1 MNLTQKIIGSHLVSG
16 TMTPGSEI
24 GLRIDQ
30 TLTQD
35 ATGTMAWLQFEALG
49 IPRVKTDISLSYVD
63 HNTLQMNFRN
73 PDDHRFL
80 RTVAAKFGG
89 VYSGPGTGI
98 CHQLHLE
105 NFAKPGATLVGSDS
119 HTPTAGGICSLAMG
133 AGGLSVALAMAG
145 EPYYIP
151 MPKVVRVFLTGALT
165 GWASAKDVILELL
178 RRRTVKGGV
187 GRVFEYA
194 GPGVATLSVPERAT
208 IANMGAE
215 LGATGTLFPSDGVT
229 RAFLKAM
236 GREADWRELGP
247 DADAAYDEEEAIDL
261 STLVPLA
268 AQPHMPD
275 RVVPVSE
282 LDGLPVE
289 QVCIGSCTNSS
300 YADLKLVAQ
309 ILGGHRINPGT
320 DAMISP
326 GSKQVLTMLAQ
337 EGLLEPLISSGA
349 RLLECSCGP
358 CIGSGGAPVTAGV
371 SARTFNR
378 NFEGRSGTKDAKVYL
393 VSPLTAAQ
401 AALNGKF
408 TDPATWGT
416 PPAKPELP
424 ADPPSIRHLFVF
436 PPENGEG
443 VEVLR
448 GPNIVALEKFPRLD
462 ASGDVLEASV
472 VIRLG
477 DNITTDHIMPAGA
490 EILALRSNIPAI
502 SEHVF
507 VRVDPDFVKRARAV
521 SEAGGNGV
529 IVAGE
534 NYGQGSSREHAALA
548 PLYLGIKAV
557 IVKSFA
563 RIHVANLINAGILPL
578 TFRNEA
584 DYDRISEGDVLSLPD
599 IRRRIAEGDDV
610 VLKMGGP
617 MMGAPIKDTNVPIIK
632 GSNGI
637 IAIAADHT
645 EEKECIKCGRCV
657 DVCPMELQPLEIY
670 KLGQLGDAEGL
681 LKLNVMDCFSCKCC
695 EYICSSKIPL
705 VSKINAAK
713 GLVMPLLKKK

>member
-261 STLVPLA
+261 SALVPLA

-275 RVVPVSE
+275 RVVPVAE

-309 ILGGHRINPGT
+309 ILDGHRINPGT

-337 EGLLEPLISSGA
+337 EGLLEPLIGSGA

-358 CIGSGGAPVTAGV
+358 CIGSGGAPVTSGV

-436 PPENGEG
+436 PPENGDG

-462 ASGDVLEASV
+462 ASGDVLEANV

-507 VRVDPDFVKRARAV
+507 VHVDPDF
-521 SEAGGNGV
+521 GNGV

-548 PLYLGIKAV
+548 PRHLGIRAV
-557 IVKSFA
+557 IALSMA
-563 RIHVANLINAGILPL
+563 RIHRANLVNFGILPL
-578 TFRNEA
+578 VFVNRE
-584 DYDRISEGDVLSLPD
+584 DYAKVAQGAD
-599 IRRRIAEGDDV
+599 IRIPLTEITPGGVTNIEIAGV
-610 VLKMGGP
+610 GVLP
-617 MMGAPIKDTNVPIIK
+617 VRNDLSAAELDIIRS
-632 GSNGI
+632 G
-637 IAIAADHT
+637 
-645 EEKECIKCGRCV
+645 
-657 DVCPMELQPLEIY
+657 
-670 KLGQLGDAEGL
+670 GL
-681 LKLNVMDCFSCKCC
+681 L
-695 EYICSSKIPL
+695 
-705 VSKINAAK
+705 NAVK
-713 GLVMPLLKKK
+713 EKM

>member
-151 MPKVVRVFLTGALT
+151 MPNVVRVFLTGALT

-261 STLVPLA
+261 SALVPLA

-275 RVVPVSE
+275 RVVPVAE

-309 ILGGHRINPGT
+309 ILDGHRINPGT

-337 EGLLEPLISSGA
+337 EGLLEPLIGSGA

-358 CIGSGGAPVTAGV
+358 CIGSGGAPVTSGV

-436 PPENGEG
+436 PPENGDG

-462 ASGDVLEASV
+462 ASGDVLEANV

-507 VRVDPDFVKRARAV
+507 VRVDLDFVKRARAV
-521 SEAGGNGV
+521 SEEGGNGV

-548 PLYLGIKAV
+548 PRHLGIRAV
-557 IVKSFA
+557 IALSMA
-563 RIHVANLINAGILPL
+563 RIHRANLVNFGILPL
-578 TFRNEA
+578 VFVNRE
-584 DYDRISEGDVLSLPD
+584 DYAKVAQGAD
-599 IRRRIAEGDDV
+599 IRIPLTEITPGGVTNIEIAGV
-610 VLKMGGP
+610 GVLP
-617 MMGAPIKDTNVPIIK
+617 VRNDLSAAELDIIRS
-632 GSNGI
+632 G
-637 IAIAADHT
+637 
-645 EEKECIKCGRCV
+645 
-657 DVCPMELQPLEIY
+657 
-670 KLGQLGDAEGL
+670 GL
-681 LKLNVMDCFSCKCC
+681 L
-695 EYICSSKIPL
+695 
-705 VSKINAAK
+705 NAVK
-713 GLVMPLLKKK
+713 EKM

>member
-261 STLVPLA
+261 SALVPLA
-268 AQPHMPD
+268 AQPHMAD
-275 RVVPVSE
+275 RVVSVAE

-309 ILGGHRINPGT
+309 ILDGHRINPGT

-337 EGLLEPLISSGA
+337 EGLLEPLIGSGA

-358 CIGSGGAPVTAGV
+358 CIGSGGAPVTSGV

-436 PPENGEG
+436 PPENGDG

-462 ASGDVLEASV
+462 ASGDVLEANV

-548 PLYLGIKAV
+548 PRHLGIRAV
-557 IVKSFA
+557 IALSMA
-563 RIHVANLINAGILPL
+563 RIHRANLVNFGILPL
-578 TFRNEA
+578 VFVNRE
-584 DYDRISEGDVLSLPD
+584 DYAKVAQGAD
-599 IRRRIAEGDDV
+599 IRIPLTEITPGGVTNIEIAGV
-610 VLKMGGP
+610 GVLP
-617 MMGAPIKDTNVPIIK
+617 VRNDLSAAELDIIRS
-632 GSNGI
+632 G
-637 IAIAADHT
+637 
-645 EEKECIKCGRCV
+645 
-657 DVCPMELQPLEIY
+657 
-670 KLGQLGDAEGL
+670 GL
-681 LKLNVMDCFSCKCC
+681 L
-695 EYICSSKIPL
+695 
-705 VSKINAAK
+705 NAVK
-713 GLVMPLLKKK
+713 EKM

>member
-165 GWASAKDVILELL
+165 GWASAKDVIIELL

-208 IANMGAE
+208 LANMGAE

-236 GREADWRELGP
+236 GREADWLELGP
-247 DADAAYDEEEAIDL
+247 DADAAYDEEETIDL
-261 STLVPLA
+261 SALVPLA

-275 RVVPVSE
+275 RVVPVAE

-309 ILGGHRINPGT
+309 ILGGRRINPGT

-462 ASGDVLEASV
+462 ASGDVLEANV

-507 VRVDPDFVKRARAV
+507 VRVDPGFVKRARAV

-548 PLYLGIKAV
+548 PRHLGIRAV
-557 IVKSFA
+557 IALSMA
-563 RIHVANLINAGILPL
+563 RIHRANLVNFGILPL
-578 TFRNEA
+578 VFVNRE
-584 DYDRISEGDVLSLPD
+584 DYAKVAQGAD
-599 IRRRIAEGDDV
+599 IRIPLAEITPGGVTNIEIAGV
-610 VLKMGGP
+610 GVLP
-617 MMGAPIKDTNVPIIK
+617 VRNDLSAAELDIIRS
-632 GSNGI
+632 G
-637 IAIAADHT
+637 
-645 EEKECIKCGRCV
+645 
-657 DVCPMELQPLEIY
+657 
-670 KLGQLGDAEGL
+670 GL
-681 LKLNVMDCFSCKCC
+681 L
-695 EYICSSKIPL
+695 
-705 VSKINAAK
+705 NAVK
-713 GLVMPLLKKK
+713 EKM

>member
-187 GRVFEYA
+187 GRVLEYA

-275 RVVPVSE
+275 RVVPVAE

-358 CIGSGGAPVTAGV
+358 CIGSGGAPVTSGV

-436 PPENGEG
+436 PPENGDG

-462 ASGDVLEASV
+462 ASGDVLEANV

-548 PLYLGIKAV
+548 PRHLGIRAV
-557 IVKSFA
+557 IALSMA
-563 RIHVANLINAGILPL
+563 RIHRANLVNFGILPL
-578 TFRNEA
+578 VFVNRE
-584 DYDRISEGDVLSLPD
+584 DYAKVAQGAD
-599 IRRRIAEGDDV
+599 IRIPLTEITPGGVTNIEIAGV
-610 VLKMGGP
+610 GVLP
-617 MMGAPIKDTNVPIIK
+617 VRNDLSAAELDIIRY
-632 GSNGI
+632 G
-637 IAIAADHT
+637 
-645 EEKECIKCGRCV
+645 
-657 DVCPMELQPLEIY
+657 
-670 KLGQLGDAEGL
+670 GL
-681 LKLNVMDCFSCKCC
+681 L
-695 EYICSSKIPL
+695 
-705 VSKINAAK
+705 NAVK
-713 GLVMPLLKKK
+713 EKM

>member
-261 STLVPLA
+261 SALVPLA

-275 RVVPVSE
+275 RVVPVAE

-309 ILGGHRINPGT
+309 ILDGHRINPGT

-337 EGLLEPLISSGA
+337 EGLLEPLIGSGA

-358 CIGSGGAPVTAGV
+358 CIGSGGAPVTSGV

-436 PPENGEG
+436 PPENGDG

-462 ASGDVLEASV
+462 ASGDVLEANV

-548 PLYLGIKAV
+548 PRHLGIRAV
-557 IVKSFA
+557 IALSMA
-563 RIHVANLINAGILPL
+563 RIHRANLVNFGILPL
-578 TFRNEA
+578 VFVNRE
-584 DYDRISEGDVLSLPD
+584 DYAKVAQGAD
-599 IRRRIAEGDDV
+599 IRIPLTEITPGGVTNIEIAGV
-610 VLKMGGP
+610 GVLP
-617 MMGAPIKDTNVPIIK
+617 VRNDLSAAELDIIRS
-632 GSNGI
+632 G
-637 IAIAADHT
+637 
-645 EEKECIKCGRCV
+645 
-657 DVCPMELQPLEIY
+657 
-670 KLGQLGDAEGL
+670 GL
-681 LKLNVMDCFSCKCC
+681 LNA
-695 EYICSSKIPL
+695 
-705 VSKINAAK
+705 VSGARN
-713 GLVMPLLKKK
+713 L

>member
-261 STLVPLA
+261 SALVPLA

-275 RVVPVSE
+275 RVVPVAE

-309 ILGGHRINPGT
+309 ILDGHRINPGT

-358 CIGSGGAPVTAGV
+358 CIGSGGAPVTSGV

-436 PPENGEG
+436 PPENGDG

-462 ASGDVLEASV
+462 ASGDVLEANV

-548 PLYLGIKAV
+548 PRHLGIRAV
-557 IVKSFA
+557 IALSMA
-563 RIHVANLINAGILPL
+563 RIHRANLVNFGILPL
-578 TFRNEA
+578 VFVNRE
-584 DYDRISEGDVLSLPD
+584 DYAKVAQGAD
-599 IRRRIAEGDDV
+599 IR
-610 VLKMGGP
+610 
-617 MMGAPIKDTNVPIIK
+617 
-632 GSNGI
+632 
-637 IAIAADHT
+637 
-645 EEKECIKCGRCV
+645 
-657 DVCPMELQPLEIY
+657 
-670 KLGQLGDAEGL
+670 
-681 LKLNVMDCFSCKCC
+681 
-695 EYICSSKIPL
+695 IPL
-705 VSKINAAK
+705 TEITPGGVTNIEIAGVGVLPVRNDLSAGALHHPVFRRPNWTSSGPAAC
-713 GLVMPLLKKK
+713 

>member
-326 GSKQVLTMLAQ
+326 GSKQVLTMLAK

-548 PLYLGIKAV
+548 PRHLGVRAV
-557 IVKSFA
+557 IALSMA
-563 RIHVANLINAGILPL
+563 RIHRANLVNFGILPL
-578 TFRNEA
+578 VFVNRE
-584 DYDRISEGDVLSLPD
+584 DYAKVAQGAD
-599 IRRRIAEGDDV
+599 IRIPLAEITPGGVTNIEIAGV
-610 VLKMGGP
+610 GVLP
-617 MMGAPIKDTNVPIIK
+617 VRNDLSAAELDIIRS
-632 GSNGI
+632 G
-637 IAIAADHT
+637 
-645 EEKECIKCGRCV
+645 
-657 DVCPMELQPLEIY
+657 
-670 KLGQLGDAEGL
+670 GL
-681 LKLNVMDCFSCKCC
+681 L
-695 EYICSSKIPL
+695 
-705 VSKINAAK
+705 NAVK
-713 GLVMPLLKKK
+713 EKM

>member
-275 RVVPVSE
+275 RVVPVAE

-309 ILGGHRINPGT
+309 ILDGHRINPGT

-358 CIGSGGAPVTAGV
+358 CIGSGGAPVTSGV

-548 PLYLGIKAV
+548 PRHLGIRAV
-557 IVKSFA
+557 IALSMA
-563 RIHVANLINAGILPL
+563 RIHRANLVNFGILPL
-578 TFRNEA
+578 VFVNRE
-584 DYDRISEGDVLSLPD
+584 DYAKVAQGAD
-599 IRRRIAEGDDV
+599 IRIPLTEITPGGVTNIEIAGV
-610 VLKMGGP
+610 GVLP
-617 MMGAPIKDTNVPIIK
+617 VRNDLSAAELDIIRS
-632 GSNGI
+632 G
-637 IAIAADHT
+637 
-645 EEKECIKCGRCV
+645 
-657 DVCPMELQPLEIY
+657 
-670 KLGQLGDAEGL
+670 GL
-681 LKLNVMDCFSCKCC
+681 L
-695 EYICSSKIPL
+695 
-705 VSKINAAK
+705 NAVK
-713 GLVMPLLKKK
+713 EKM

>member
-261 STLVPLA
+261 SALVPLA

-275 RVVPVSE
+275 RVVPVAE

-309 ILGGHRINPGT
+309 ILDGHRINPGT

-337 EGLLEPLISSGA
+337 EGLLEPLIGSGA

-358 CIGSGGAPVTAGV
+358 CIGSGGAPVTSGV

-408 TDPATWGT
+408 TDPATWVT

-436 PPENGEG
+436 PPENGDG

-462 ASGDVLEASV
+462 ASGDVLEANV

-490 EILALRSNIPAI
+490 EILALRSNLPAI

-521 SEAGGNGV
+521 SEAGGTGV

-548 PLYLGIKAV
+548 PRHLGIRAV
-557 IVKSFA
+557 IALSMA
-563 RIHVANLINAGILPL
+563 RIHRANLVNFGILPL
-578 TFRNEA
+578 VFVNRE
-584 DYDRISEGDVLSLPD
+584 DYAKVAQGAD
-599 IRRRIAEGDDV
+599 IRIPLTEITPGGVTNIEIAGV
-610 VLKMGGP
+610 GVLP
-617 MMGAPIKDTNVPIIK
+617 VRNDLSAAELDIIRS
-632 GSNGI
+632 G
-637 IAIAADHT
+637 
-645 EEKECIKCGRCV
+645 
-657 DVCPMELQPLEIY
+657 
-670 KLGQLGDAEGL
+670 GL
-681 LKLNVMDCFSCKCC
+681 L
-695 EYICSSKIPL
+695 
-705 VSKINAAK
+705 NAVK
-713 GLVMPLLKKK
+713 EKM

>member
-119 HTPTAGGICSLAMG
+119 HTPTAGGSCSLAMG

-261 STLVPLA
+261 SALVPLA

-275 RVVPVSE
+275 RVVPVAE

-309 ILGGHRINPGT
+309 ILDGHRINPGT

-337 EGLLEPLISSGA
+337 EGLLEPLIGSGA

-358 CIGSGGAPVTAGV
+358 CIGSGGAPVTSGV

-436 PPENGEG
+436 PPENGDG

-462 ASGDVLEASV
+462 ASGDVLEANV

-548 PLYLGIKAV
+548 PRHLGIRAV
-557 IVKSFA
+557 IALSMA
-563 RIHVANLINAGILPL
+563 RIHRANLVNFGILPL
-578 TFRNEA
+578 VFVNRE
-584 DYDRISEGDVLSLPD
+584 DYAKVAQGAD
-599 IRRRIAEGDDV
+599 IRIPLTEITPGGVTNIEIAGV
-610 VLKMGGP
+610 GVLP
-617 MMGAPIKDTNVPIIK
+617 VRNDLSAAELDIIRS
-632 GSNGI
+632 G
-637 IAIAADHT
+637 
-645 EEKECIKCGRCV
+645 
-657 DVCPMELQPLEIY
+657 
-670 KLGQLGDAEGL
+670 GL
-681 LKLNVMDCFSCKCC
+681 L
-695 EYICSSKIPL
+695 
-705 VSKINAAK
+705 NAVK
-713 GLVMPLLKKK
+713 EKM

>member
-261 STLVPLA
+261 SALVPLA

-275 RVVPVSE
+275 RVVPVAE

-309 ILGGHRINPGT
+309 ILDGHRINPGT

-337 EGLLEPLISSGA
+337 EGLLEPLIGSGA

-358 CIGSGGAPVTAGV
+358 CIGSGGAPVTSGV

-436 PPENGEG
+436 PPENGDG

-462 ASGDVLEASV
+462 ASGDVLEANV

-548 PLYLGIKAV
+548 PRHLGIRAV
-557 IVKSFA
+557 IALSMA
-563 RIHVANLINAGILPL
+563 RIHRANLVNFGILPL
-578 TFRNEA
+578 VFVNRE
-584 DYDRISEGDVLSLPD
+584 DYAKVAQGAD
-599 IRRRIAEGDDV
+599 IRILLTEITPGGVTNSEIAGV
-610 VLKMGGP
+610 GVLP
-617 MMGAPIKDTNVPIIK
+617 VRNDLSAAELDIIRS
-632 GSNGI
+632 G
-637 IAIAADHT
+637 
-645 EEKECIKCGRCV
+645 
-657 DVCPMELQPLEIY
+657 
-670 KLGQLGDAEGL
+670 GL
-681 LKLNVMDCFSCKCC
+681 L
-695 EYICSSKIPL
+695 
-705 VSKINAAK
+705 NAVK
-713 GLVMPLLKKK
+713 EKM

>member
-236 GREADWRELGP
+236 GREADWLELGP
-247 DADAAYDEEEAIDL
+247 DADAAYDEEETIDL
-261 STLVPLA
+261 SALVPLA

-275 RVVPVSE
+275 RVVPVAE

-309 ILGGHRINPGT
+309 ILGGRRINPGT

-462 ASGDVLEASV
+462 ASGDVLEANV

-548 PLYLGIKAV
+548 PRHLGIRAV
-557 IVKSFA
+557 IALSMA
-563 RIHVANLINAGILPL
+563 RIHRANLVNFGILPL
-578 TFRNEA
+578 VFVNRE
-584 DYDRISEGDVLSLPD
+584 DYAKVAQGAD
-599 IRRRIAEGDDV
+599 IRIPLTEITPGGVTNIEIAGV
-610 VLKMGGP
+610 GVLP
-617 MMGAPIKDTNVPIIK
+617 VRNDLSAAELDIIRS
-632 GSNGI
+632 G
-637 IAIAADHT
+637 
-645 EEKECIKCGRCV
+645 
-657 DVCPMELQPLEIY
+657 
-670 KLGQLGDAEGL
+670 GL
-681 LKLNVMDCFSCKCC
+681 L
-695 EYICSSKIPL
+695 
-705 VSKINAAK
+705 NAVK
-713 GLVMPLLKKK
+713 EKM

>member
-261 STLVPLA
+261 SALVPLA

-275 RVVPVSE
+275 RVVPVAE

-309 ILGGHRINPGT
+309 ILGGRRINPGT

-337 EGLLEPLISSGA
+337 EGLLEPLIGSGA

-358 CIGSGGAPVTAGV
+358 CIGSGGAPVTSGV

-462 ASGDVLEASV
+462 ASGDVLEANV

-548 PLYLGIKAV
+548 PRHLGIRAV
-557 IVKSFA
+557 IALSMA
-563 RIHVANLINAGILPL
+563 RIHRANLVNFGILPL
-578 TFRNEA
+578 VFVNRE
-584 DYDRISEGDVLSLPD
+584 DYAKVAQGAD
-599 IRRRIAEGDDV
+599 IRIPLTEITPGGVTNIEIAGV
-610 VLKMGGP
+610 GVLP
-617 MMGAPIKDTNVPIIK
+617 VRNDLSAAELDIIRS
-632 GSNGI
+632 G
-637 IAIAADHT
+637 
-645 EEKECIKCGRCV
+645 
-657 DVCPMELQPLEIY
+657 
-670 KLGQLGDAEGL
+670 GL
-681 LKLNVMDCFSCKCC
+681 L
-695 EYICSSKIPL
+695 
-705 VSKINAAK
+705 NAVK
-713 GLVMPLLKKK
+713 EKM

>member
-247 DADAAYDEEEAIDL
+247 DADAAYDEEEAIVL
-261 STLVPLA
+261 SALLPLA

-275 RVVPVSE
+275 RVVPVAE

-309 ILGGHRINPGT
+309 ILDGHRINPGT

-337 EGLLEPLISSGA
+337 EGLLEPLIGSGA

-358 CIGSGGAPVTAGV
+358 CIGSGGAPVTSGV

-436 PPENGEG
+436 PPENGDG

-462 ASGDVLEASV
+462 ASGDVLEANV

-548 PLYLGIKAV
+548 PRHLGIRAV
-557 IVKSFA
+557 IALSMA
-563 RIHVANLINAGILPL
+563 RIHRANLVNFGILPL
-578 TFRNEA
+578 VFVNRE
-584 DYDRISEGDVLSLPD
+584 DYAKVAQGAD
-599 IRRRIAEGDDV
+599 IRIPLTEITPGGGTNIEIAGV
-610 VLKMGGP
+610 GVLP
-617 MMGAPIKDTNVPIIK
+617 VRNDLSAAELDIIRS
-632 GSNGI
+632 G
-637 IAIAADHT
+637 
-645 EEKECIKCGRCV
+645 
-657 DVCPMELQPLEIY
+657 
-670 KLGQLGDAEGL
+670 GL
-681 LKLNVMDCFSCKCC
+681 L
-695 EYICSSKIPL
+695 
-705 VSKINAAK
+705 NAVK
-713 GLVMPLLKKK
+713 EKM

>member
-16 TMTPGSEI
+16 AMTPGSEI

-119 HTPTAGGICSLAMG
+119 HIPTAGGICSLAMG

-151 MPKVVRVFLTGALT
+151 MPRVVRVFLTGALT

-261 STLVPLA
+261 SALVPLA

-275 RVVPVSE
+275 RVVPVAE

-309 ILGGHRINPGT
+309 ILDGHRINPGT

-337 EGLLEPLISSGA
+337 EGLLEPLIGSGA

-358 CIGSGGAPVTAGV
+358 CIGSGGAPVTSGV

-436 PPENGEG
+436 PPENGDG

-462 ASGDVLEASV
+462 ASGDVLEANV

-548 PLYLGIKAV
+548 PRHLGIRAV
-557 IVKSFA
+557 IALSMA
-563 RIHVANLINAGILPL
+563 RIHRANLVNFGILPL
-578 TFRNEA
+578 VFVNRE
-584 DYDRISEGDVLSLPD
+584 DYAKVAQGAD
-599 IRRRIAEGDDV
+599 IRIPLTEITPGGVTNIEIAGV
-610 VLKMGGP
+610 GVLP
-617 MMGAPIKDTNVPIIK
+617 VRNDLSAAELDIIRS
-632 GSNGI
+632 G
-637 IAIAADHT
+637 
-645 EEKECIKCGRCV
+645 
-657 DVCPMELQPLEIY
+657 
-670 KLGQLGDAEGL
+670 GL
-681 LKLNVMDCFSCKCC
+681 L
-695 EYICSSKIPL
+695 
-705 VSKINAAK
+705 NAVK
-713 GLVMPLLKKK
+713 EKM

>member
-261 STLVPLA
+261 SALVPLA

-275 RVVPVSE
+275 RVVPVAE

-309 ILGGHRINPGT
+309 ILDGHRINPGT

-337 EGLLEPLISSGA
+337 EGLLEPLIGSGA

-436 PPENGEG
+436 PPENGDG

-462 ASGDVLEASV
+462 ASGDVLEANV

-521 SEAGGNGV
+521 SEEGGNGV

-548 PLYLGIKAV
+548 PRHLGIRAV
-557 IVKSFA
+557 IALSMA
-563 RIHVANLINAGILPL
+563 RIHRANLVNFGILPL
-578 TFRNEA
+578 VFVNRE
-584 DYDRISEGDVLSLPD
+584 DYAKVAQGAD
-599 IRRRIAEGDDV
+599 IRIPLTEITPGGVTNIEIAGV
-610 VLKMGGP
+610 GVLP
-617 MMGAPIKDTNVPIIK
+617 VRNDLSAAELDIIRS
-632 GSNGI
+632 G
-637 IAIAADHT
+637 
-645 EEKECIKCGRCV
+645 
-657 DVCPMELQPLEIY
+657 
-670 KLGQLGDAEGL
+670 GL
-681 LKLNVMDCFSCKCC
+681 L
-695 EYICSSKIPL
+695 
-705 VSKINAAK
+705 NAVK
-713 GLVMPLLKKK
+713 EKM

>member
-151 MPKVVRVFLTGALT
+151 MPRVVRVFLTGALT

-261 STLVPLA
+261 SALVPLA

-275 RVVPVSE
+275 RVVPVAE

-309 ILGGHRINPGT
+309 ILDGHRINPGT

-337 EGLLEPLISSGA
+337 EGLLEPLIGSGA

-436 PPENGEG
+436 PPENGDG

-462 ASGDVLEASV
+462 ASGDVLEANV

-490 EILALRSNIPAI
+490 KILPLRSNIPAI
-502 SEHVF
+502 SQHCFTVCDEAF
-507 VRVDPDFVKRARAV
+507 PKRAKEMGQSIIV
-521 SEAGGNGV
+521 GGS
-529 IVAGE
+529 

-548 PLYLGIKAV
+548 PLYLGVKAV
-557 IVKSFA
+557 LVKSFA
-563 RIHVANLINAGILPL
+563 RIHRANLINAGILPL
-578 TFRNEA
+578 TFVNEA
-584 DYDRISEGDVLSLPD
+584 DYEKISQGDVLELAD
-599 IRRRIAEGDDV
+599 IRKHVEAGETTLTLVNKTTGAEIP
-610 VLKMGGP
+610 VLCELTGRT
-617 MMGAPIKDTNVPIIK
+617 KDIILA
-632 GSNGI
+632 G
-637 IAIAADHT
+637 
-645 EEKECIKCGRCV
+645 
-657 DVCPMELQPLEIY
+657 
-670 KLGQLGDAEGL
+670 GL
-681 LKLNVMDCFSCKCC
+681 LDYTRDKL
-695 EYICSSKIPL
+695 SK
-705 VSKINAAK
+705 
-713 GLVMPLLKKK
+713 